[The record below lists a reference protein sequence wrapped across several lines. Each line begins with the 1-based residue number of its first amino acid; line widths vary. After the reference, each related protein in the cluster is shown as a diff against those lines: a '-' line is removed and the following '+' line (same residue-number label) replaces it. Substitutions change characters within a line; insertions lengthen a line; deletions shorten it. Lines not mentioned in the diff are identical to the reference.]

1 MAGNYHTIIRLNVD
15 SYDYVRVLPSRS
27 PPHERKTTMARRR
40 GWGGDP
46 PQTDEEAT
54 QRIVTAAVDLV
65 SATGKAISLA
75 DVANSLGIIRQTV
88 YRYFP
93 TSDALMR
100 AVAMGSVDAFLDR
113 LADSVRGIHDPA
125 EALTEGTLFTLAEV
139 ARTPHLG
146 ILLSESYP
154 HNHTEDLTSDEAR
167 AIGMRMIDRF
177 DVDWAAHGYDEASLE
192 ELVEFT
198 LRIMLSF
205 FVAPNDDRRS
215 PGELRKFL
223 RRWLGGA
230 VSAQR
235 EQP

>member
-1 MAGNYHTIIRLNVD
+1 
-15 SYDYVRVLPSRS
+15 
-27 PPHERKTTMARRR
+27 MARRR
-40 GWGGDP
+40 GWGGNP

-54 QRIVTAAVDLV
+54 QRIITVAVDLV
-65 SATGKAISLA
+65 GATGSAVSLA
-75 DVANSLGIIRQTV
+75 EVANSLGIIRQTV

-93 TSDALMR
+93 TSDALMH

-113 LADSVRGIHDPA
+113 LADSVRGLHDPA
-125 EALTEGTLFTLAEV
+125 DALTQGTLFTLDEV
-139 ARTPHLG
+139 SRTPHLG

-154 HNHTEDLTSDEAR
+154 HNHTDALTSEEAR

-177 DVDWAAHGYDEASLE
+177 DVDWTSHGYDEASLQ

-205 FVAPNDDRRS
+205 FVAPNDAHRS
-215 PGELRKFL
+215 PAELRKFL

-230 VSAQR
+230 VAAQR
-235 EQP
+235 DHTAVHTPGG

>member
-1 MAGNYHTIIRLNVD
+1 M
-15 SYDYVRVLPSRS
+15 LPSRS
-27 PPHERKTTMARRR
+27 PTTERKTTMARRR

-54 QRIVTAAVDLV
+54 RRIVTAAVDLV

-93 TSDALMR
+93 TSDALMQ
-100 AVAMGSVDAFLDR
+100 AVAMGSVDAFLER
-113 LADSVRGIHDPA
+113 LAAHVRGIHDPA
-125 EALTEGTLFTLAEV
+125 DALVEGTLFTLDEV
-139 ARTPHLG
+139 GRTPHLG

-154 HNHTEDLTSDEAR
+154 HNHSEDIASEEAR

-177 DVDWAAHGYDEASLE
+177 DVDWAAHGYDEASLQ

-205 FVAPNDDRRS
+205 FVAPNDAHRS
-215 PGELRKFL
+215 PAELRKFL

-230 VSAQR
+230 VAAQR
-235 EQP
+235 DQIAHAAT